1 MSDSIDFLE
10 AIGRDASL
18 RRLAPELLAQRLKE
32 VGASD
37 VLANATVQR
46 DSRLLAEEFGIR
58 VMHAP
63 NGTITPFRETPVP
76 LKVPSPE
83 EDKEEGNDDD
93 EQQSLPASPSAH

>member
-18 RRLAPELLAQRLKE
+18 RRLSPEALARRLKE

-46 DSRLLAEEFGIR
+46 DSRLLCEEFGVR
-58 VMHAP
+58 VMNIP
-63 NGTITPFRETPVP
+63 NGIVTPFRETPEP
-76 LKVPSPE
+76 LKVPSPDENE
-83 EDKEEGNDDD
+83 EQDDDD
-93 EQQSLPASPSAH
+93 EQQSLPAQPDLH